1 MKKEEVKKIFLEI
14 AVAAISCDGD
24 IDEREIEKLKE
35 IEKGSPYFSE
45 FDLSKQLNKSL
56 ENSMKDLSVFQNKLF
71 ESIKKANLDIVQQL
85 SAIDISLEIIAA
97 DEKIENSEID
107 FVKNLRKNLP
117 VSDDVIFERFGQ
129 IDYLFLEEKSEFESS
144 SKSPLENVSSGTIK
158 KNRK

>member
-1 MKKEEVKKIFLEI
+1 MEKEEAKKMFLDI

-35 IEKGSPYFSE
+35 IEKVSPYFSE

-85 SAIDISLEIIAA
+85 SAIDVCLEIIAA
-97 DEKIENSEID
+97 DEKIENSEIE
-107 FVKNLRKNLP
+107 FVKNLRINLA

-129 IDYLFLEEKSEFESS
+129 IDYLFLEEKSEFVSS
-144 SKSPLENVSSGTIK
+144 SKSPFENVSSGTTK